1 MRIGIDPEGRTA
13 QGITGFLGFVAL
25 NLLYLALCVPIVTIP
40 AATAALYEVTI
51 RYSDDES
58 GRPLKDY
65 LPAFGRNWRAA
76 SLLGLALVPPVLL
89 LVFSAVFWAGSPTV
103 LGGVAMVIS
112 ILAAVHVF
120 AAFLYAM
127 ALTAVYDNPVRA
139 TLKNALLLPT
149 AEPVRTIGL
158 LLIPATL
165 VCVTIIFPMFGV
177 ILATVGFSVGAYASA
192 FLFRN
197 VFARHT
203 PGA

>member
-13 QGITGFLGFVAL
+13 QGVTGFLGFVAL
-25 NLLYLALCVPIVTIP
+25 NLLYLALCLPIVTIP

-58 GRPLKDY
+58 GRPLKDF
-65 LPAFGRNWRAA
+65 LPAFGRNAKKA
-76 SLLGLALVPPVLL
+76 SLLGLVLL
-89 LVFSAVFWAGSPTV
+89 PAVVVLAFSALFWSGSPTII
-103 LGGVAMVIS
+103 GGIAMVVS

-149 AEPVRTIGL
+149 AEPIRTMGL
-158 LLIPATL
+158 LLVPATL
-165 VCVTIIFPMFGV
+165 VCVTILFPMFGV
-177 ILATVGFSVGAYASA
+177 ILATVGFSVGAYGTA
-192 FLFRN
+192 FLFRS